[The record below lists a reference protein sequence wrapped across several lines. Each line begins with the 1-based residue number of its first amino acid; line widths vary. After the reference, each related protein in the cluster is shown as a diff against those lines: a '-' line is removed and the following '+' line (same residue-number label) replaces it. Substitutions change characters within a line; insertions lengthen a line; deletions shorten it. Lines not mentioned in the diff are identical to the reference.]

1 MGNVKELSVDD
12 KGRLQLS
19 KDIRKKLG
27 IKGRGKVKVIVE
39 DQEVIIT
46 APMPREEFIE
56 YMNGFIKGGKPPV
69 DPLSLKKIWGQPKR

>member
-12 KGRLQLS
+12 KGRLQLP

-27 IKGRGKVKVIVE
+27 INGRGKVK
-39 DQEVIIT
+39 VIIT

-56 YMNGFIKGGKPPV
+56 YMDGFIKGGDPPV
-69 DPLSLKKIWGQPKR
+69 DPLRLKKIGG